1 MFLEEKTKLREQRSG
16 RTPIV
21 SALMRSGEST
31 GINELPSRSSNIE
44 PPSERPGT
52 ENSTETPGK
61 PDSRWPAPVENFAET
76 PNSKLPTPSESA
88 PKSDA
93 NQDTTG
99 PSILDVRKEIWHVQ
113 QRMKKG
119 EIDPKEAKE
128 QLKTLSMV
136 LQTVRLE
143 LQAMRTL
150 MR

>member
-31 GINELPSRSSNIE
+31 GPKEPPSRSSNIE
-44 PPSERPGT
+44 PPSEKLGT
-52 ENSTETPGK
+52 ENNTETLGK
-61 PDSRWPAPVENFAET
+61 PGLKWPELDENSVAT
-76 PNSKLPTPSESA
+76 PSSKLLTPSESV

-99 PSILDVRKEIWHVQ
+99 PSILDVRKEIWRVQ
-113 QRMKKG
+113 QQMKKG
-119 EIDPKEAKE
+119 EIEPQEAKE
-128 QLKTLSMV
+128 QLKMLSMV
-136 LQTVRLE
+136 LQSVRLE